1 MTDEGPPWREITTDD
16 YAPRVFTNLRALE
29 AWNASTKTLKLL
41 LLRQSLGEFRLRLIL
56 RESVD
61 LRWGPTADPNWRWD
75 YAHGPD
81 IALDAAEIWIE
92 RADGRR
98 KRVDQM
104 ETRPQPW

>member
-1 MTDEGPPWREITTDD
+1 MTDEPPPWREITTDE
-16 YAPRVFTNLRALE
+16 YAPRIFMDLGSSE
-29 AWNASTKTLKLL
+29 AWIASSETLRLL
-41 LLRQSLGEFRLRLIL
+41 LVRQHEGEFRLRLIL
-56 RESVD
+56 REGVD

-75 YAHGPD
+75 YAHGPEF
-81 IALDAAEIWIE
+81 ALDAAEIWIE

>member
-16 YAPRVFTNLRALE
+16 YAPRAFTNLKALE
-29 AWNASTKTLKLL
+29 AWNASTQTLKLL
-41 LLRQSLGEFRLRLIL
+41 LRRQNVGEFRLRLIL

-61 LRWGPTADPNWRWD
+61 LRWRPTADPNWRWD

-81 IALDAAEIWIE
+81 IALDVAEVWIE
-92 RADGRR
+92 RDDGRR

-104 ETRPQPW
+104 KTRPQPW

>member
-1 MTDEGPPWREITTDD
+1 MSDELPPWREITTDD
-16 YAPRVFTNLRALE
+16 YAPRIFMDLGASE
-29 AWNASTKTLKLL
+29 AWIASSETLRVLL
-41 LLRQSLGEFRLRLIL
+41 VRQHEGEFRLRLIL
-56 RESVD
+56 REGVD

-75 YAHGPD
+75 YTHGPEL
-81 IALDAAEIWIE
+81 ALDAAEIWIE